1 MKKRL
6 LIVVDYQNDFVDGA
20 LGFEKAKEL
29 EPYLVN
35 LIEEYKKNNDD
46 IIYTMDTHQENYL
59 QTEEGKYIPVVHCI
73 RGTKGH
79 ELYGKINRLAGGS
92 LIFEK
97 RAFPS
102 SQMCFYLRGCDYTEI
117 TLVGVVTH
125 LCVLA
130 K

>member
-79 ELYGKINRLAGGS
+79 ELYGDKLINDL
-92 LIFEK
+92 K
-97 RAFPS
+97 RII
-102 SQMCFYLRGCDYTEI
+102 GN
-117 TLVGVVTH
+117 VTIKDDKEEARR
-125 LCVLA
+125 CIS
-130 K
+130 